1 VCTEADDE
9 TMSEAEL
16 RAVFSA
22 PLLRLMHPS
31 PAPRTAPSESG
42 GAAPAVPTTVPTMAP
57 TTAPTM
63 APTTAPTLPD
73 GSSLLIAWAIALELR
88 TKYEP
93 AARAK
98 LAAHWKHV
106 WLQGQ
111 LDLMLD
117 SLLEALPLSAEQVMA
132 SDGL

>member
-1 VCTEADDE
+1 M
-9 TMSEAEL
+9 MSEAEL

-42 GAAPAVPTTVPTMAP
+42 GGAPAVP

>member
-1 VCTEADDE
+1 
-9 TMSEAEL
+9 MI
-16 RAVFSA
+16 A
-22 PLLRLMHPS
+22 PFEPVQP
-31 PAPRTAPSESG
+31 PAALDLSH
-42 GAAPAVPTTVPTMAP
+42 
-57 TTAPTM
+57 
-63 APTTAPTLPD
+63 
-73 GSSLLIAWAIALELR
+73 ALELR

-117 SLLEALPLSAEQVMA
+117 SLLEALPLSAEQVLA